1 MTTTKMADVEVK
13 RLTLDDREL
22 ARTLFATM
30 ADIFEEDRSDL
41 SDGYIDKL
49 LGNDDFWAIAA
60 MSDGSVIGGLTAHTL
75 PMTTYETSELFVYDI
90 AVHADYRRRGVGRQ
104 LLNELRKLGSDV
116 GAREVCVPAD
126 MEDLPALDFYRAL
139 KGVETSVAF
148 FSYRVKTQ

>member
-90 AVHADYRRRGVGRQ
+90 AVHGRQ